1 MHLRDITPSQ
11 RQLLEELTKKISRKL
26 DAIFTELADA
36 DGPSI
41 GVQLRERGQVVVA
54 EVPGDLLIQA
64 TSDPTARETLRV
76 RLKTRRDRM
85 LFKPPPA
92 ALSKRITPAAD
103 PGSFRSGGGGGG
115 GGRGRGRR

>member
-1 MHLRDITPSQ
+1 VHLRDLTPAQ

-41 GVQLRERGQVVVA
+41 GVQLRERGVVVVA
-54 EVPGDLLIQA
+54 EVPGDLLIEA
-64 TSDPTARETLRV
+64 TTDATAREALRV
-76 RLKTRRDRM
+76 RLKARRDRM

-103 PGSFRSGGGGGG
+103 PGGSRSTGGAP
-115 GGRGRGRR
+115 RGRGRR